1 MQIDLGAVLVKIKS
15 QGKKETV
22 NDIKSVGNATD
33 ETKNTVK
40 KANSDIE
47 NSNEKV
53 KKSYK
58 QVSQTVQTESENI
71 KKAFGIIKGL
81 IAGYT
86 GKKLYEALIGS
97 NAEYEQTLTSME
109 VLLGDAEKAKKM
121 IKNLDDMGAKTPFEL
136 SDLTKAT
143 NQLLAFG
150 TAEEDVITRLNQLG
164 DLSMGN
170 AAKLDRIT
178 AAYGKMLA
186 KGKVSLEELNM
197 FTEAGIPI
205 IESLSKQLE
214 VGKDTLFEMITA
226 GEIGIEEINK
236 SMTELTG
243 QGGKFFGMME
253 KQSQTFAGMMSTMS
267 DKVNIFARQVGDEA
281 FNYIKG
287 EFNDLMAEIERMSDN
302 GELET
307 ISKDIGEDIANIIK
321 TVVSL
326 IEWLYKCKDVIIAGA
341 SALVVYKT
349 TFAAITTA
357 AKAYAVVAEM
367 LNIIRGKTVVCTNLE
382 TGATI
387 KLTAAEYAEAQAKG
401 VQIAKQS
408 MFNAVLN
415 ANPYVAIISLLAAVV
430 GGIIAYTKAT
440 EGAVDSTEKLNESYK
455 ENIKSIDDKKN
466 SDLAAAEQIKV
477 LRDRL
482 FELDDQLG
490 SDKLSTEETAAAKEE
505 MTSVVASLNE
515 IIPDL
520 CLNID
525 SETGRLNNQR
535 SSVIE
540 LTNAYIQ
547 LTTAKAM
554 AAAYQE
560 KINTAAKTIADA
572 NDVMKNN
579 PEQIVK
585 YKFNNIRDWS
595 KYGIGSN
602 RAVTNPE
609 YYDAYNAKKQAEKDL
624 LSWTQELNKYQNEIL
639 QLSPEEKTA
648 TSGGSSG
655 GGGGKGKSGI
665 KGSTARNIKADND
678 SRYKEYK
685 AYIDNVI
692 KEDERLYSLRSK
704 YEEISAEDEALILKD
719 RAKMYADFN
728 SDIIKDTALTA
739 EQKAELIKE
748 NNDKIEELQA
758 ESFNVLNTE
767 RKKHMDE
774 LVKLIESDY
783 NAIISKTKEKQNS
796 IVSGISSMRAKLK
809 EFSGG
814 LFSSSDVTIQGGGAG
829 GSNISYSKYSLT
841 NFKDKIAQ
849 IRNYKNVLTQL
860 KRRGIPQG
868 VFKEIRD
875 MSIEEAV
882 RFGNEL
888 LKLSDDDLNG
898 YIYDYN
904 EYAFLSGSIAQE
916 LYSSDIAELQNGW
929 NTDIKNMLENTPD
942 YFFETG
948 KLCIKRFSEGLGTDL
963 NSLAHGITSDYNNDG
978 KDDITGIT
986 VNQNFYG
993 DINSPSAQKR
1003 ATIEGIEAAEMA
1015 SR

>member
-1 MQIDLGAVLVKIKS
+1 MQIDLGSVLVKIKA
-15 QGKKETV
+15 QGKKEAV
-22 NDIKSVGNATD
+22 GDIKSVGEAAD
-33 ETKNTVK
+33 KTKDTVK
-40 KANSDIE
+40 KANSDVE
-47 NSNEKV
+47 KSNDKI
-53 KKSYK
+53 KQSYK
-58 QVSQTVQTESENI
+58 QVSQTAQSEAESI
-71 KKAFGIIKGL
+71 KKAFGAIKGI

-97 NAEYEQTLTSME
+97 NADYEQTLTSME
-109 VLLGDAEKAKKM
+109 VLLGNAEKAEKM
-121 IKNLDDMGAKTPFEL
+121 IKNLDVMGAKTPFEL

-150 TAEEDVITRLNQLG
+150 TAEEDIMTRLNQLG

-205 IESLSKQLE
+205 IESLSKQLD
-214 VGKDTLFEMITA
+214 VGKDKLFEMITE
-226 GEIGIEEINK
+226 GKIGIEEINN
-236 SMTELTG
+236 SMAELTG
-243 QGGKFFGMME
+243 QGGKFFGMMA

-267 DKVNIFARQVGDEA
+267 DNVNIFARQVGDEA
-281 FNYIKG
+281 FEYIKG
-287 EFNDLMAEIERMSDN
+287 EFNDLMATIEKMSDN
-302 GELET
+302 GELEAVA
-307 ISKDIGEDIANIIK
+307 KDIGEDIANIIK
-321 TVVSL
+321 TIISL
-326 IEWLYKCKDVIIAGA
+326 VEWLYKCKDVVIAGA
-341 SALVVYKT
+341 SAFVVYKT
-349 TFAAITTA
+349 TFATITA
-357 AKAYAVVAEM
+357 AARAYAVAAEM

-387 KLTAAEYAEAQAKG
+387 KLTAAEYAEAVAKDK
-401 VQIAKQS
+401 QIVKQS
-408 MFNAVLN
+408 AFNAVLN
-415 ANPYVAIISLLAAVV
+415 ANPYMVIISLLAAVV

-440 EGAVDSTEKLNESYK
+440 DSAINSAEKLNETYK

-466 SDLAAAEQIKV
+466 SDMAAAEQVKT

-505 MTSVVASLNE
+505 MSSVVASLNE

-554 AAAYQE
+554 ANAYQE

-572 NDVMKNN
+572 NEIMKKN
-579 PEQIVK
+579 PKKTQSFSFQGTR
-585 YKFNNIRDWS
+585 YTS
-595 KYGIGSN
+595 TY
-602 RAVTNPE
+602 TTPE
-609 YYDAYNAKKQAEKDL
+609 YYEASKAKKQAEKDL
-624 LSWTQELNKYQNEIL
+624 LSWTKELNKYQNEVL
-639 QLSPEEKTA
+639 QLSPEEKPIT
-648 TSGGSSG
+648 TGGSSG
-655 GGGGKGKSGI
+655 GSGGSKEKSKSGT
-665 KGSTARNIKADND
+665 KSSTAKSVKADND
-678 SRYKEYK
+678 SRLKEYK
-685 AYIDNVI
+685 SYIDDVI
-692 KEDERLYSLRSK
+692 KEDERLYNIRSK
-704 YEEISAEDEALILKD
+704 YEDISAEEEAQALKE

-728 SDIIKDTALTA
+728 SDIVKDTALTA
-739 EQKAELIKE
+739 DQKAELIKE

-758 ESFNVLNTE
+758 EAFSVLKAE
-767 RKKHMDE
+767 RQKHMDE
-774 LVKLIESDY
+774 LTKLIESDY
-783 NAIISKTKEKQNS
+783 NEIISKTKEKQNA
-796 IVSGISSMRAKLK
+796 IISGISAMRSKLK

-814 LFSSSDVTIQGGGAG
+814 LFSSSTVTIQGGGTD
-829 GSNISYSKYSLT
+829 GSSVSYTKYSLT

-849 IRNYKNVLTQL
+849 IRNYKSILTQL
-860 KRRGIPQG
+860 KRRNIPQG
-868 VFKEIRD
+868 IFKEIRD

-882 RFGNEL
+882 KFGNEL

-898 YIYDYN
+898 YVYDYN
-904 EYAFLSGSIAQE
+904 EYEFLSGSIAQE
-916 LYSSDIAELQNGW
+916 LYSSDIAELQNSW
-929 NTDIKNMLENTPD
+929 NSGIKDMLDNTPD

-963 NSLAHGITSDYNNDG
+963 NSLTHGITSDSNGDG
-978 KDDITGIT
+978 RDDITGIT

-1003 ATIEGIEAAEMA
+1003 AAIEGIEAAEAA

>member
-1 MQIDLGAVLVKIKS
+1 MQIDLGSVLVKIKAR
-15 QGKKETV
+15 GKKEAV
-22 NDIKSVGNATD
+22 SDIKSVGEAAD
-33 ETKNTVK
+33 KAKDTVK
-40 KANSDIE
+40 KANSDVE
-47 NSNEKV
+47 KSNDEV
-53 KKSYK
+53 KQSYK
-58 QVSQTVQTESENI
+58 QVAQTAQSEAESI
-71 KKAFGIIKGL
+71 KKAFGAIKGV

-97 NAEYEQTLTSME
+97 NADYEQTLTSME
-109 VLLGDAEKAKKM
+109 VLLGNAEKAEKM
-121 IKNLDDMGAKTPFEL
+121 IKNLDVMGAKTPFEL

-150 TAEEDVITRLNQLG
+150 TAEEDIMTRLNQLG

-170 AAKLDRIT
+170 ATKLDRIT

-205 IESLSKQLE
+205 IESLSKQLD
-214 VGKDTLFEMITA
+214 VGKDKLFEMITD
-226 GEIGIEEINK
+226 GKIGIEEINN
-236 SMTELTG
+236 SMAELTG
-243 QGGKFFGMME
+243 QGGKFFGMMS

-267 DKVNIFARQVGDEA
+267 DNVNIFARQVGDEA
-281 FNYIKG
+281 FEYIKG
-287 EFNDLMAEIERMSDN
+287 EFNDLMATIEKMSDN
-302 GELET
+302 GELEAVA
-307 ISKDIGEDIANIIK
+307 KDIGEDIANVVKTII
-321 TVVSL
+321 SL
-326 IEWLYKCKDVIIAGA
+326 VEWLYKCKDVAIAGA
-341 SALVVYKT
+341 SAFIVYKT
-349 TFAAITTA
+349 TFATITAA
-357 AKAYAVVAEM
+357 AKAYAVAAEM

-387 KLTAAEYAEAQAKG
+387 KLTAAEYAETVAKDK
-401 VQIAKQS
+401 QIVKQS
-408 MFNAVLN
+408 TFNAVLN
-415 ANPYVAIISLLAAVV
+415 ANPYMVIISLLAAVV
-430 GGIIAYTKAT
+430 GGIIAYVRAT
-440 EGAVDSTEKLNESYK
+440 DDAINSAEKLNETYK

-466 SDLAAAEQIKV
+466 SDMAAAEQVKT

-505 MTSVVASLNE
+505 MSSVVASLNE

-554 AAAYQE
+554 ANAYQE
-560 KINTAAKTIADA
+560 KINAAAKTIADS
-572 NDVMKNN
+572 NDVLKST
-579 PEQIVK
+579 PKTIPRV
-585 YKFNNIRDWS
+585 YVR
-595 KYGIGSN
+595 N
-602 RAVTNPE
+602 RRGRITTQDNPE
-609 YYDAYNAKKQAEKDL
+609 YLEISKTKKQAEKDL
-624 LSWTQELNKYQNEIL
+624 LAWTKELNKYQNEVL
-639 QLSPEEKTA
+639 QLSPEEKPIT
-648 TSGGSSG
+648 TGGSSG
-655 GGGGKGKSGI
+655 GSGGSKEKSKSGT
-665 KGSTARNIKADND
+665 KSGTAKSAKADND
-678 SRYKEYK
+678 SRLKEYK
-685 AYIDNVI
+685 SYIDDVI
-692 KEDERLYSLRSK
+692 KEDERLYNIRSK
-704 YEEISAEDEALILKD
+704 YEDISAEEEAQALKE

-728 SDIIKDTALTA
+728 SDIVKDTALTA
-739 EQKAELIKE
+739 DQKAELIKE

-758 ESFNVLNTE
+758 EAFSILKAE
-767 RKKHMDE
+767 RQKHMDE
-774 LVKLIESDY
+774 LTKLIESDY
-783 NAIISKTKEKQNS
+783 NEIISKTKEKQNA
-796 IVSGISSMRAKLK
+796 IISGISAVRSKLK

-814 LFSSSDVTIQGGGAG
+814 LFSSSTITIQGGGTD
-829 GSNISYSKYSLT
+829 GSSVSYTKYSLT

-849 IRNYKNVLTQL
+849 IRNYKSILTQL
-860 KRRGIPQG
+860 KHRNILQGI
-868 VFKEIRD
+868 FKEIRD

-882 RFGNEL
+882 KFGNEL

-898 YIYDYN
+898 YVYDYN
-904 EYAFLSGSIAQE
+904 EYEFLSGSIAQE
-916 LYSSDIAELQNGW
+916 LYSSDIAELQNSW
-929 NTDIKNMLENTPD
+929 NSGIKDMLDNTPD

-963 NSLAHGITSDYNNDG
+963 NSLTHGITSDSNGDG
-978 KDDITGIT
+978 RDDITGIT

-1003 ATIEGIEAAEMA
+1003 AAIEGIEAAEAA

>member
-1 MQIDLGAVLVKIKS
+1 MQIDLGSVLVKIKA
-15 QGKKETV
+15 QGKKEAV
-22 NDIKSVGNATD
+22 SDIKSVGEAAD
-33 ETKNTVK
+33 KTKDTVK

-47 NSNEKV
+47 KSNDKI
-53 KKSYK
+53 KQSYK
-58 QVSQTVQTESENI
+58 QVSQTAQSEAESI
-71 KKAFGIIKGL
+71 KKAFGVIKGI

-97 NAEYEQTLTSME
+97 NADYEQTLTSME
-109 VLLGDAEKAKKM
+109 VLLGNAEKAEKM
-121 IKNLDDMGAKTPFEL
+121 IKNLDVMGAKTPFEL

-150 TAEEDVITRLNQLG
+150 TAEEDIMTRLNQLG

-205 IESLSKQLE
+205 IESLSKQLD
-214 VGKDTLFEMITA
+214 VGKDKLFEMITD
-226 GEIGIEEINK
+226 GKIGIEEINN
-236 SMTELTG
+236 SMAELTG
-243 QGGKFFGMME
+243 QGGKFFGMMA

-267 DKVNIFARQVGDEA
+267 DNVNIFARQVGDEA
-281 FNYIKG
+281 FNYIKA
-287 EFNDLMAEIERMSDN
+287 EFNDLMEEIEKMSDN
-302 GELET
+302 GELEAVA
-307 ISKDIGEDIANIIK
+307 KDIGEDIANIIK
-321 TVVSL
+321 TIISL
-326 IEWLYKCKDVIIAGA
+326 VEWLYKCKDIVIAGA
-341 SALVVYKT
+341 SAFVVYKT
-349 TFAAITTA
+349 TFATITTA
-357 AKAYAVVAEM
+357 AKAYAVVAAM

-387 KLTAAEYAEAQAKG
+387 KLTAAEYAEAVAKDK
-401 VQIAKQS
+401 QIVKQS

-415 ANPYVAIISLLAAVV
+415 ANPYMVIISLLAAVV

-440 EGAVDSTEKLNESYK
+440 DSAIESAEKLNETYK
-455 ENIKSIDDKKN
+455 ENIKSINDRKN
-466 SDLAAAEQIKV
+466 SDMAAAEQVKT
-477 LRDRL
+477 LRNRL

-505 MTSVVASLNE
+505 MSSVVASLNE

-540 LTNAYIQ
+540 LTNAYIR

-554 AAAYQE
+554 AAAYEE

-572 NDVMKNN
+572 NDIMKKEPKKLSRVMHFQGVEYEI
-579 PEQIVK
+579 P
-585 YKFNNIRDWS
+585 S
-595 KYGIGSN
+595 KD
-602 RAVTNPE
+602 NPE
-609 YYDAYNAKKQAEKDL
+609 YLKASKTKKQAEKDL
-624 LSWTQELNKYQNEIL
+624 LSWTKELNKYQNEVL
-639 QLSPEEKTA
+639 QLSPEEKPIT
-648 TSGGSSG
+648 TGSSSGGSG
-655 GGGGKGKSGI
+655 GSKEKSKSGT
-665 KGSTARNIKADND
+665 KSSPAKSAKADND
-678 SRYKEYK
+678 SRLKEYK
-685 AYIDNVI
+685 SYIDDVI
-692 KEDERLYSLRSK
+692 KEDERLYNVRSK
-704 YEEISAEDEALILKD
+704 YEDISAEDEAQALKE

-728 SDIIKDTALTA
+728 SDIVKDTALTA
-739 EQKAELIKE
+739 DQKAELIKE

-758 ESFNVLNTE
+758 EAFSVLKAE
-767 RKKHMDE
+767 RQKHMNE
-774 LVKLIESDY
+774 LAKLIESDY
-783 NAIISKTKEKQNS
+783 NEIISKTKEKQNA
-796 IVSGISSMRAKLK
+796 IISGISAMRSKLK

-814 LFSSSDVTIQGGGAG
+814 LFSSSTVTIQGGGTD
-829 GSNISYSKYSLT
+829 GSSVSYTKYSLT

-849 IRNYKNVLTQL
+849 IRNYKSILTQL
-860 KRRGIPQG
+860 KHRNIPQG
-868 VFKEIRD
+868 IFKEIRD
-875 MSIEEAV
+875 MSIDEAV
-882 RFGNEL
+882 KFGNEL

-904 EYAFLSGSIAQE
+904 EYEFLSGSIAQE
-916 LYSSDIAELQNGW
+916 LYSSDIAELQNSW
-929 NTDIKNMLENTPD
+929 NSGIKDMLDNTPD

-963 NSLAHGITSDYNNDG
+963 NSLTHGITSDSNGDG
-978 KDDITGIT
+978 RDDITGIT

-1003 ATIEGIEAAEMA
+1003 AAIEGIEAAEAA